1 MADGFSDLYT
11 SLHRPTLVQSR
22 MAPPLLQLKDIALT
36 FGGTPLLTGAEL
48 SVSPSER
55 VSLVGRNGSG
65 KSTLLKVAAGLVE
78 PDRGSVFL
86 QPGALVRYLPQE
98 PDFSGFASTLAYVEA
113 GLRPTDDPHA
123 ARYLLEQLG
132 LSGGE
137 DPAQLSGG
145 EARRA
150 ALARALAPA
159 PDILLLDEPTNH
171 LDLTTIEW
179 LERELDARR
188 SAMVI
193 ISHDRRFLST
203 LSRSTVWLDR
213 GETRRAERGFA
224 HFEEWRD
231 TVLAEE
237 ERDQHKLARKI
248 VAEEHW
254 LRYGVSGRRK
264 RNMRRLGELQ
274 KLREQRRSYRGT
286 PGDVAITA
294 GAAAPSGA
302 RVVEA
307 VGISKSYDGRVIV
320 DNFSIRIQ
328 RGDRIGIVGPNG
340 SGKTTLIS
348 LLTGSLEPDAGS
360 VRLGSSLAVATL
372 DQQRDSLDPNITVAE
387 ALTGGRGDT
396 VMVNG
401 HAKHVISY
409 MKDFL
414 FTGEQA
420 GTPLHKLSG
429 GERGRLMLA
438 RALAKPSNL
447 LVLDEPTN
455 DLDME
460 TLDVLEETLS
470 EYPGTVLLI
479 SHDRDFLDRLV
490 AGVIVP
496 EGEGRWIEYAGGYSD
511 MLAQR
516 GADLTRQQT
525 PKREGRDAV
534 KPAPSVSP
542 EPAPARRRL
551 TFKDKHALETLPKT
565 IAALQEDM
573 RKLQT
578 KLDDPQ
584 FYARDRAGFEKVSA
598 ALGEVQQRIAAA
610 EEQWL
615 ALEILREELA
625 GS

>member
-1 MADGFSDLYT
+1 
-11 SLHRPTLVQSR
+11 

-48 SVSPSER
+48 SVSTGER

-65 KSTLLKVAAGLVE
+65 KSTLLKIAAKVVE
-78 PDRGSVFL
+78 PDRGSVFV

-113 GLRPTDDPHA
+113 GLKPSDDPYI
-123 ARYLLEQLG
+123 ARHLLEELG
-132 LSGGE
+132 LTGQE
-137 DPAQLSGG
+137 DPAHLSGG

-150 ALARALAPA
+150 SLAHVLAPS

-179 LERELDARR
+179 LERDLDSRR
-188 SAMVI
+188 TALVI

-213 GETRRAERGFA
+213 GCTRRIERGFA

-231 TVLAEE
+231 MLLAEE
-237 ERDQHKLARKI
+237 EREQHKLDRKI

-254 LRYGVSGRRK
+254 MRYGVTGRRK
-264 RNMRRLGELQ
+264 RNMRRVGHLQ
-274 KLREQRRSYRGT
+274 
-286 PGDVAITA
+286 AI
-294 GAAAPSGA
+294 
-302 RVVEA
+302 R
-307 VGISKSYDGRVIV
+307 D
-320 DNFSIRIQ
+320 Q

-340 SGKTTLIS
+340 SGKTTLIGM
-348 LLTGSLEPDAGS
+348 LTGTLPPDTGA
-360 VRLGSSLAVATL
+360 VRLGSNLAVATL
-372 DQQRDSLDPNITVAE
+372 DQHRDSLDPNVTVTQ
-387 ALTGGRGDT
+387 ALTGGSGDT

-401 HAKHVISY
+401 SPKHVVSY

-414 FTGEQA
+414 FASEQA
-420 GTPLHKLSG
+420 RTPLGKLSG

-438 RALAKPSNL
+438 QALAKPSNL

-460 TLDVLEETLS
+460 TLDVLEDMLA

-490 AGVIVP
+490 SGVIVP
-496 EGEGRWIEYAGGYSD
+496 EGGGRWIEYAGDYSD

-516 GADLTRQQT
+516 GADLTRVSGKQE
-525 PKREGRDAV
+525 KEKSV
-534 KPAPSVSP
+534 KAAPSG
-542 EPAPARRRL
+542 EPQAANSQVIKRKIK
-551 TFKDKHALETLPKT
+551 FKEKHALETLPKT
-565 IAALQEDM
+565 MAALNAKANELQA
-573 RKLQT
+573 KLA
-578 KLDDPQ
+578 DPQ
-584 FYARDRAGFEKVSA
+584 FYNRDRADFEKVTTD
-598 ALGEVQQRIAAA
+598 LGETQRKLAAA

-615 ALEILREELA
+615 ELEILREELA
-625 GS
+625 DS